1 MIANLLRKA
10 GNVIRDPGLH
20 GALVSICVRIAAAF
34 VGLGLQVLLAR
45 LMALQDYGVYVILWT
60 WVSVVGQIGVLG
72 FYDSAAR
79 FIPRYGSRA
88 KQAHL
93 AGFLATGFRAVILGS
108 GLLAILALAFLLV
121 LPGLVDA
128 AFLLPLAV
136 LALGFPVLSLETYLT
151 GIARGFGWY
160 ALSTIPGFI
169 LRPVLIV
176 LGVGTAKAAGLPLD
190 AVTVLVVVVLASVVV
205 LLVQALLLRARLPKV
220 ERPTTSRERRRF
232 WFLASV
238 LMMPAMTAEELFV
251 WIDVLILGFLVPPDQ
266 ASLYFAAQRSLS
278 LAAFVQY
285 GFMLVAAR
293 GFSLSLATADRAG
306 LQTRI
311 TRSTNA
317 TFWLTIPS
325 VGLTLIAGYPLLH
338 LFGPAFV
345 AAYPCLVL
353 LGLAYIIRAATG
365 QAAELLVVQGR
376 YRLSLAIVSV
386 SIAACVLLMLVLV
399 PVWGITGAATA
410 MVLVQLIRLAAV
422 TCLVHRH
429 TGYWVLV
436 RPFMRLAERNEA
448 EAVTPSGLR
457 RE

>member
-108 GLLAILALAFLLV
+108 GAFLLV

>member
-1 MIANLLRKA
+1 MIGTLRRRLVDMLA
-10 GNVIRDPGLH
+10 DPGLR
-20 GALVSICVRIAAAF
+20 GALTSISVRIAAAF
-34 VGLGLQVLLAR
+34 VGLGLQILLAR
-45 LMALQDYGVYVILWT
+45 LMALEDYGVYVILWT
-60 WVSVVGQIGVLG
+60 WVSVVGQVGVLG

-79 FIPRYGSRA
+79 FVPRYGRRE

-93 AGFLATGFRAVILGS
+93 AGYLATGFHAVILGS
-108 GLLAILALAFLLV
+108 ALLAIAALAFLFL
-121 LPGLVDA
+121 LPGLVDP
-128 AFLLPLAV
+128 AFLLPIGV

-151 GIARGFGWY
+151 GVARGFGWY

-169 LRPVLIV
+169 LRPMLIM
-176 LGVGTAKAAGLPLD
+176 LGVGLAELAGLTLN
-190 AVTVLVVVVLASVVV
+190 AVTVLSVVVLASIVV
-205 LLVQALLLRARLPKV
+205 LLVQAFLLRARLPKGQV
-220 ERPTTSRERRRF
+220 PTISRERRRF
-232 WFLASV
+232 WLLASV

-293 GFSLSLATADRAG
+293 GFSLSLASADRAG
-306 LQTRI
+306 LQARI

-325 VGLTLIAGYPLLH
+325 VVLTLVAGYPLLA
-338 LFGPAFV
+338 LFGPAFL

-353 LGLAYIIRAATG
+353 LGLAYVIRAATG

-376 YRLSLAIVSV
+376 YRLSLLIVSISV
-386 SIAACVLLMLVLV
+386 AACLVLMLMLV
-399 PVWGITGAATA
+399 PRWGIPGAATA
-410 MVLVQLIRLAAV
+410 MVLVQLVRLVVV
-422 TCLVHRH
+422 TVLVHRH

-436 RPFMRLAERNEA
+436 RPFTRMA
-448 EAVTPSGLR
+448 GDG
-457 RE
+457 

>member
-1 MIANLLRKA
+1 VHPVIEKLRRRLRHVM
-10 GNVIRDPGLH
+10 GDPGLR
-20 GALVSICVRIAAAF
+20 GALTSISVRIASAF
-34 VGLGLQVLLAR
+34 VGLGLQIVLAR
-45 LMALQDYGVYVILWT
+45 FMALEDYGVYVILWT

-79 FIPRYGSRA
+79 FIPRYGRRE
-88 KQAHL
+88 KEAHL
-93 AGFLATGFRAVILGS
+93 AGYLTTGFKAVVLGS
-108 GLLAILALAFLLV
+108 GLLAALALVFLV
-121 LPGLVDA
+121 ALPGLVDP

-151 GIARGFGWY
+151 GVARGFGWY

-169 LRPVLIV
+169 LRPVLV
-176 LGVGTAKAAGLPLD
+176 MLGVGLAELAGLALD
-190 AVTVLVVVVLASVVV
+190 AVAVLSIVVLASVAV
-205 LLVQALLLRARLPKV
+205 LLVQAWIMRARLPKA
-220 ERPTTSRERRRF
+220 PQTKISQQRRRF
-232 WFLASV
+232 WLLTSV

-293 GFSLSLATADRAG
+293 GFSLSLASADREG
-306 LQTRI
+306 LQARI

-325 VGLTLIAGYPLLH
+325 VALTLVAGYPLLH
-338 LFGPAFV
+338 LFGEAFV

-353 LGLAYIIRAATG
+353 LGLAYIVRAATG

-376 YRLSLAIVSV
+376 YRLSLAIVSISV
-386 SIAACVLLMLVLV
+386 AACVGLMLLLV
-399 PVWGITGAATA
+399 PLWGITGAASA
-410 MVLVQLIRLAAV
+410 MVLVQMIRLVVV
-422 TCLVHRH
+422 TGLVHRH
-429 TGYWVLV
+429 TGYWVLA
-436 RPFMRLAERNEA
+436 RPFMREA
-448 EAVTPSGLR
+448 GPE
-457 RE
+457 

>member
-1 MIANLLRKA
+1 MLHTMIARLRQKA
-10 GNVIRDPGLH
+10 VHAVRDPGLR
-20 GALVSICVRIAAAF
+20 GALVSITVRIAAAF
-34 VGLGLQVLLAR
+34 VGLGLQILLAR
-45 LMALQDYGVYVILWT
+45 LMALEDYGVYVILWT

-79 FIPRYGSRA
+79 FIPRYGRRE

-93 AGFLATGFRAVILGS
+93 TGFLATGFTAVIAGS
-108 GLLAILALAFLLV
+108 GVIAALALVFLVV
-121 LPGLVDA
+121 LPGLVDR

-151 GIARGFGWY
+151 GVFRGFGWY

-169 LRPVLIV
+169 FRPVLIM
-176 LGVGTAKAAGLPLD
+176 LGVGIARLTGLPLD
-190 AVTVLVVVVLASVVV
+190 AVTVLVIVVLASVVV
-205 LLVQALLLRARLPKV
+205 LVAQALLLRARLPKREMPV
-220 ERPTTSRERRRF
+220 TSHERRRF
-232 WFLASV
+232 WLLASV

-251 WIDVLILGFLVPPDQ
+251 WIDVLILGFLVSPDQ

-293 GFSLSLATADRAG
+293 GFSLSLASADRTG
-306 LQTRI
+306 LQARI

-325 VGLTLIAGYPLLH
+325 VALTLVAGYPLLH
-338 LFGPAFV
+338 LFGEAFV
-345 AAYPCLVL
+345 KAYPCLVL
-353 LGLAYIIRAATG
+353 LGLAYVIRAATG

-376 YRLSLAIVSV
+376 YRLSLVIVSISV
-386 SIAACVLLMLVLV
+386 FACALLMLLLV
-399 PVWGITGAATA
+399 PLWGITGAAVA
-410 MVLVQLIRLAAV
+410 MVLVQTLRLVVV
-422 TCLVHRH
+422 TALVHRH

-436 RPFMRLAERNEA
+436 RPFARVKA
-448 EAVTPSGLR
+448 
-457 RE
+457 